1 VSYKEKL
8 TLSVPNSF
16 ADSGFIGSKGS
27 LMKSP
32 TFEEITEKSLPVKSD
47 VDSEVR
53 DSVERENSKTVQSA
67 HTKVGLD
74 AERLR
79 SSIAKLTSSSTNEL
93 DKLITELEALMQ
105 RMNRTDDELWRAIAE
120 NTNSMSRL
128 VHQQLEIGSND
139 PNNEYLMRF
148 LLKRADNVQRQYQDC
163 TAELRRRYP

>member
-1 VSYKEKL
+1 
-8 TLSVPNSF
+8 
-16 ADSGFIGSKGS
+16 
-27 LMKSP
+27 MKSP

-105 RMNRTDDELWRAIAE
+105 RMNRTDDELWRAIVE

-128 VHQQLEIGSND
+128 VHKQLELGAND
-139 PNNEYLMRF
+139 PNSEYLMHF
-148 LLKRADNVQRQYQDC
+148 LLERADNVQRQYQDC

>member
-1 VSYKEKL
+1 
-8 TLSVPNSF
+8 
-16 ADSGFIGSKGS
+16 
-27 LMKSP
+27 MKSP

-105 RMNRTDDELWRAIAE
+105 RMNLADDELWRAIAE
-120 NTNSMSRL
+120 NTNAMSRL
-128 VHQQLEIGSND
+128 VHQQLELDAND
-139 PNNEYLMRF
+139 PNNEYLMCF

-163 TAELRRRYP
+163 IAELRRRYP